1 MIESELI
8 DLGFN
13 KVEVND
19 SESQN
24 GYDYYYYTL
33 EVFDN
38 LTLTSIDSDRVED
51 SNWHVYNLEWPN
63 HFKMHDKEHV
73 IHFLETVNP
82 HPHPSHLG
90 S

>member
-1 MIESELI
+1 MTENELT

-19 SESQN
+19 LESQN

-33 EVFDN
+33 DIFNN
-38 LTLTSIDSDRVED
+38 LTLISVDNDRVEGE
-51 SNWHVYNLEWPN
+51 NWYVYNLDWPDQFKLQTVDQVQN
-63 HFKMHDKEHV
+63 FLRSVGHF
-73 IHFLETVNP
+73 
-82 HPHPSHLG
+82 S

>member
-1 MIESELI
+1 MTENELT

-19 SESQN
+19 LESQN

-33 EVFDN
+33 DIFNN
-38 LTLTSIDSDRVED
+38 LTLISVDNDRVQDE
-51 SNWHVYNLEWPN
+51 NWYVYNLDWPDQFKLQTVDQVQN
-63 HFKMHDKEHV
+63 FLRSVGHF
-73 IHFLETVNP
+73 
-82 HPHPSHLG
+82 S